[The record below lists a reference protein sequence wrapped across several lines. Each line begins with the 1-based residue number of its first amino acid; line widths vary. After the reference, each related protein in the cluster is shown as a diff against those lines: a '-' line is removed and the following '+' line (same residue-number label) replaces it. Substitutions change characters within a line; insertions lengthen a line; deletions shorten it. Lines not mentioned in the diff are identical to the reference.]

1 MSNFLEWLGN
11 TELAF
16 QIGATWWFPLL
27 ESVHVLA
34 FSLLVGVMLLV
45 DLRLMGSRILT
56 GRAHLVVGQLT
67 PWAWSAFAVAAITGS
82 GMFIVRPDAY
92 VANPAFQFKFGLLLL
107 AGVNVWYF
115 HSRIPWQIDEV
126 GHRGAHHGPSR
137 FAGIASLT
145 IWFGVLLAGRW
156 TGHLN

>member
-56 GRAHLVVGQLT
+56 GRARLVVGQLT

-82 GMFIVRPDAY
+82 GMSHRGWFVGSRKRGPCRDSRIGTSANRFKSSIVQSPVRPWLQGEGCLDET
-92 VANPAFQFKFGLLLL
+92 
-107 AGVNVWYF
+107 
-115 HSRIPWQIDEV
+115 RINSAPTWV
-126 GHRGAHHGPSR
+126 RTPCPTS
-137 FAGIASLT
+137 T
-145 IWFGVLLAGRW
+145 
-156 TGHLN
+156 